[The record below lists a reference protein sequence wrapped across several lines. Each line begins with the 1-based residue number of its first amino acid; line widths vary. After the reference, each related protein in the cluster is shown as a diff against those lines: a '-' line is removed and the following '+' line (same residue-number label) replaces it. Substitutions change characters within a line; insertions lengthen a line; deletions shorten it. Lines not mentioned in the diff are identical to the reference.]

1 MKRVVVFMGI
11 LCLASTVAAGEFP
24 KGIGRIIAGNPPR
37 EEPVKKE
44 KVLPDDLGR
53 IVAGNPPREKPA
65 KKNKAAQVVTDEL
78 VRTMLGL
85 PPAPEKESPVRKMD
99 PEERIQILI
108 GPPPAPQPDPWH
120 PEWKGGLG

>member
-1 MKRVVVFMGI
+1 MKRVAVFMGI
-11 LCLASTVAAGEFP
+11 LCLAAIVAAGEFN
-24 KGIGRIIAGNPPR
+24 GIGRIIAGNPPR
-37 EEPVKKE
+37 EEPVKK
-44 KVLPDDLGR
+44 
-53 IVAGNPPREKPA
+53 N
-65 KKNKAAQVVTDEL
+65 KKARVVTDEL